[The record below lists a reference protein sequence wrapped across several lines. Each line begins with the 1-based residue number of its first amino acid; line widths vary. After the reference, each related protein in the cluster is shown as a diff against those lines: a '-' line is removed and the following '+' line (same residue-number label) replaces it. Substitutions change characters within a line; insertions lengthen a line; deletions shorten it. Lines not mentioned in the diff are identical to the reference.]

1 VLIIGTKVVIFKD
14 MLMIFEYELDK
25 LHEFHNLANSLH
37 PRIKIELRFSNGQIE
52 FLNVNVSINN
62 GHIKTDQVERGCFV
76 FWSYIVIN
84 SPFLSCPLYVAGF
97 PLYRLN
103 IPVSVNGF

>member
-1 VLIIGTKVVIFKD
+1 MSIYQHNTGD
-14 MLMIFEYELDK
+14 MLMIFEYDLDK

-62 GHIKTDQVERGCFV
+62 GHIKTDLFSKVTDKHV
-76 FWSYIVIN
+76 YLHVI
-84 SPFLSCPLYVAGF
+84 LYGLGVRAK
-97 PLYRLN
+97 RICSN
-103 IPVSVNGF
+103 ENDH